1 MNSHHP
7 WRLATITGLG
17 LCLAGGFFLL
27 HQWSTPG
34 PAQQQEQ
41 SLPPAFVPSLQGTQP
56 DGRLHFFANLP
67 TMASVSSA
75 DLPNLALKHMFDY
88 YLSALG
94 EADEAAVLRQIG
106 LEIDKNMSGAYAAA
120 ARALLSKYVDYKK
133 SLAELEKSLAE
144 NDQADSAGLGKLRMR
159 FEAMR
164 QLREKYFDWHEQD
177 QMFGFDDAYDGVA
190 LSQLEISL
198 KTALTP
204 TQKEEQLQA
213 LKSSMPAQVKAE
225 LDAPRQVAQLQ
236 NKVDTLR
243 AQGASDDEIYRL
255 RAQTFNPEAAAR
267 LAEVDRQ
274 EAAWQKRIAQF
285 QAERQRIRQTIES
298 PTEQQA
304 ALQALVRQQ
313 FSDQERPRLV
323 AYEGP

>member
-1 MNSHHP
+1 MSSNRY

-17 LCLAGGFFLL
+17 LTGGFFLL
-27 HQWSTPG
+27 HQWSTPSPG
-34 PAQQQEQ
+34 KQHEQPLPA
-41 SLPPAFVPSLQGTQP
+41 AFVRSLEGTQP

-67 TMASVSSA
+67 TRASVTSA
-75 DLPNLALKHMFDY
+75 DLPNLALRRMFDY

-94 EADEAAVLRQIG
+94 EADESAVLRQIG
-106 LEIDKNMSGAYAAA
+106 LEIDKNMSGAYATA
-120 ARALLSKYVDYKK
+120 ARALLSKYVAYKK
-133 SLAELEKSLAE
+133 SLAELEKHLAE
-144 NDQADSAGLGKLRMR
+144 TDQADPAGVGKLRTR

-190 LSQLEISL
+190 LSQLEINL
-198 KTALTP
+198 NTALTP

-213 LKSSMPAQVKAE
+213 LKGSMPAQVKAE
-225 LDAPRQVAQLQ
+225 LDAPRQVAQMQ

-243 AQGASDDEIYRL
+243 AQGASDDEVYRL
-255 RAQTFNPEAAAR
+255 RAQTFSPEAAAR

-274 EAAWQKRIAQF
+274 EAAWQQRIAQF